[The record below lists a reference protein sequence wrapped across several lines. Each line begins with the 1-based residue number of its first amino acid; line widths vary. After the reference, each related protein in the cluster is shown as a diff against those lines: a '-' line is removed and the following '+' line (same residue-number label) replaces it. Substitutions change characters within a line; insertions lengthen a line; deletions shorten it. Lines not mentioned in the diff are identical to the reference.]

1 MTGIANDQEYDD
13 LPSMPLTTLSL
24 MLLAAVGGA
33 FGAVFVLPGVVP
45 GLSSSLLGPEPKAY
59 WYLARSSAFAAYVLL
74 WASMVFG
81 LIITNKMA
89 RVWPGGPTA
98 FDIHQHVSL
107 IGLAFALFHGLILVG
122 DRFIGYTVG
131 QVLIPFAGV
140 AYRPAWVGIGQLSFY
155 LLALVGLSFYV
166 RKLLGHRTW
175 RVIHFLSFAVFLM
188 AMAHGVMSGTD
199 TKSWWARDLYWTT
212 GGSTLF
218 LTIYRVLVSAFKL
231 KRQPAGLSRKAAD
244 RSPQSHP
251 DPIGGSI
258 DSQPSRPSAGSAS
271 VPAEAVLSQA
281 VQ

>member
-1 MTGIANDQEYDD
+1 MADIMNDQEYDD

-33 FGAVFVLPGVVP
+33 FGAVVVLPGIVP

-81 LIITNKMA
+81 LMITNKMA

-140 AYRPAWVGIGQLSFY
+140 GYRPAWVGIGQLCFY

-166 RKLLGHRTW
+166 RKSLGHRTW
-175 RVIHFLSFAVFLM
+175 RVIHFLSFAVFMM
-188 AMAHGVMSGTD
+188 AMVHGVMSGTD
-199 TKSWWARDLYWTT
+199 AKSWWAGDLYWTT

-218 LTIYRVLVSAFKL
+218 FTIYRILVSVFKP
-231 KRQPAGLSRKAAD
+231 KREPAGLSRMAAD

-251 DPIGGSI
+251 DLIGG
-258 DSQPSRPSAGSAS
+258 AG
-271 VPAEAVLSQA
+271 
-281 VQ
+281 